1 MRVVMLL
8 VLSGMTLSLSAAPAP
23 LPKPKR
29 AEGDLRQIQ
38 GEWVLVEEGDK
49 KVSDGQLTLSI
60 TGNRIRVRKGARDE
74 GEEFSFTLDPR
85 KFPKEIDLH
94 VEGTTILRGIYRLS
108 GEVFVLCCHAKPRLE
123 NIRPTDFSV
132 ANTDLLTYRR
142 KTP

>member
-38 GEWVLVEEGDK
+38 GEWVLVEEEDK
-49 KVSDGQLTLSI
+49 PADRQLTLSI
-60 TGNRIRVRKGARDE
+60 TGNRIHIRKGARDE

-85 KFPKEIDLH
+85 KLPKEIDLH

-108 GEVFVLCCHAKPRLE
+108 GEVFVLCYHTKLRLV

-132 ANTDLLTYRR
+132 TNTDLLTYRR